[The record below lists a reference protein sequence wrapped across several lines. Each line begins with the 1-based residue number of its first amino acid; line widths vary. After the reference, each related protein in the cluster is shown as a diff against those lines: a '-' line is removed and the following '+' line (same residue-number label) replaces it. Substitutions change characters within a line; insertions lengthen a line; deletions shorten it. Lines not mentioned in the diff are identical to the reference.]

1 MIIIIHIEK
10 YYVDDYNDVDHSHEN
25 DDANDWRLHKECKDD
40 RSVSHLLNDND
51 DDLHHHDYQLSIIN
65 IMMI

>member
-10 YYVDDYNDVDHSHEN
+10 YYVDDYNDVDN
-25 DDANDWRLHKECKDD
+25 DNDEANDWRLHKECKDD
-40 RSVSHLLNDND
+40 CSVSHLLNAND
-51 DDLHHHDYQLSIIN
+51 DDLHHHDYRFSIIN